1 MESLD
6 LLDGSLKATENTPAL
21 SSAGPLPISDVE
33 AQMAA
38 ETTRLMA
45 ENKVKLFFDKGSRFQ
60 STSFARLSVY

>member
-6 LLDGSLKATENTPAL
+6 LLDSSLKATENTPAL
-21 SSAGPLPISDVE
+21 GSAGPLPISDVE

-45 ENKVKLFFDKGSRFQ
+45 ENKVKLFLTMRVVSIQ
-60 STSFARLSVY
+60 QA